1 MSDVRV
7 LWAHWVDRLTSGL
20 SSSREQR
27 MSRRAASVEK
37 IR

>member
-7 LWAHWVDRLTSGL
+7 LWAHGVDRLTSGL
-20 SSSREQR
+20 SSNREQGLL
-27 MSRRAASVEK
+27 RRATSVEK